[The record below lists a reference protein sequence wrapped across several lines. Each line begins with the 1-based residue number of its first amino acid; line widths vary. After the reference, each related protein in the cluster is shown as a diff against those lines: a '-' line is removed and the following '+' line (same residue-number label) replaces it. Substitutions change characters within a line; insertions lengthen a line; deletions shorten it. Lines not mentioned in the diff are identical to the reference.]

1 MSTLPPEGEAR
12 STEQSGTAP
21 TPPASGSGQPQPS
34 DRDPMSTLT
43 LNYWLSVFF
52 TWISA
57 LIFYFLEKDRST
69 PQVRA
74 LHVANLNFSLLRTA
88 VFVVAS
94 VLGLVP
100 VVGTILTAVL
110 GLVSLAL
117 FVLHILATLK
127 LAEAAKSGGRDPF
140 MFNYPLVK

>member
-12 STEQSGTAP
+12 SPEQPGAAP
-21 TPPASGSGQPQPS
+21 TPPASGSGQPQPG
-34 DRDPMSTLT
+34 DRNPMSTLT
-43 LNYWLSVFF
+43 LNYWLSVLF
-52 TWISA
+52 TWIPA
-57 LIFYFLEKDRST
+57 LIFYILEKDRST

-74 LHVANLNFSLLRTA
+74 LHVANLNFSLVRTA

-110 GLVSLAL
+110 GLVSLVL
-117 FVLHILATLK
+117 FVLHILAALK
-127 LAEAAKSGGRDPF
+127 LAGAAQSGSRDPF
-140 MFNYPLVK
+140 LFNYPLVK